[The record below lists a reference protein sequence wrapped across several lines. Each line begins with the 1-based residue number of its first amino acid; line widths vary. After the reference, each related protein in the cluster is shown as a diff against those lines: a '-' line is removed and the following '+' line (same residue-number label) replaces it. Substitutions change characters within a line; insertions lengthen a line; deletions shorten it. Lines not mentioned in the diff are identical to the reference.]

1 MHEIDIAQ
9 RIVDLCLDTLDT
21 LAQEDPHT
29 PTSRVKK
36 VKIRVGVL
44 SSVVPQALEN
54 AFPQACMGS
63 QIMQDALLEIETV
76 VAKGSCPQHGELE
89 LDLNKGICCPI
100 CNTPILELICG
111 EELELDEIEC
121 E

>member
-9 RIVDLCLDTLDT
+9 RIVDLCLDTL
-21 LAQEDPHT
+21 AQEDPQHS
-29 PTSRVKK
+29 TSRVKK

-54 AFPQACMGS
+54 AFPQACAEFEM
-63 QIMQDALLEIETV
+63 MHDAHLEIETV
-76 VAKGSCPQHGELE
+76 FARGQCPQHGELE
-89 LDLNKGICCPI
+89 LDLNKGICCPV
-100 CNTPILELICG
+100 CNKPILELICG